1 MNDLATWVKTHVAF
15 CFLLYHRIIIK
26 FYVWKIYIL
35 RFFQKYNKVTNEGG
49 ILWILYYGEA
59 YF

>member
-1 MNDLATWVKTHVAF
+1 MF
-15 CFLLYHRIIIK
+15 
-26 FYVWKIYIL
+26 L
-35 RFFQKYNKVTNEGG
+35 RFLQKYTKDTNEGG